1 MIEAIKVYLSLLK
14 ERLLSM
20 AKYICKSLRFVTP
33 YLILLYLYRYGFTKN
48 AIVVVTCI
56 PLIVWVTTSVIDI
69 YLNIKG
75 YGSKFPVPDER
86 FTENAGDG
94 EIRVRNDRI
103 QEMILYVYKVE
114 NWLIDKGFMV

>member
-1 MIEAIKVYLSLLK
+1 MVEAIKVYLSLLK
-14 ERLLSM
+14 ERLLSI

-33 YLILLYLYRYGFTKN
+33 YFTLLYLYRYGFTTG
-48 AIVVVTCI
+48 AMIVTTLI
-56 PLIVWVTTSVIDI
+56 PIMIWVTTSVIDI

-86 FTENAGDG
+86 FTEDAGDG

-114 NWLIDKGFMV
+114 NWLIDKGFTI